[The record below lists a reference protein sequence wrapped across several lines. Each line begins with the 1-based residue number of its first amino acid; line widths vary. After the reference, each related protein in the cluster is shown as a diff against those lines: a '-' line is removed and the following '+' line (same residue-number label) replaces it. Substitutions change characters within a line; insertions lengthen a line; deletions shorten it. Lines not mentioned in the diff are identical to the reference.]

1 MLPLRLAPF
10 LAPLVALGTVALLA
24 QPREA
29 AAFCVANQAEQAFT
43 FEVDT
48 DGSEGRNAPYVRRL
62 GPKESFC
69 CDWQSYACNAT
80 KQADAVL
87 WFSARTEVGM
97 MEWQCLHEFYA
108 SDNVTLYAH
117 DGASGCRWGRRDGF
131 AGEAP
136 GLWSRLGQWLGTW
149 WSG

>member
-1 MLPLRLAPF
+1 MSPLRFAPF
-10 LAPLVALGTVALLA
+10 LAPLVAWGAVALLA
-24 QPREA
+24 APREA

-48 DGSEGRNAPYVRRL
+48 DGEGQNAPYVRRL
-62 GPKESFC
+62 GPRESFC
-69 CDWQSYACNAT
+69 CDWQSYSCNST
-80 KQADAVL
+80 KQPDAVL
-87 WFSARTEVGM
+87 WFSARTVVGM

-117 DGASGCRWGRRDGF
+117 EGASGCRWGRRAGPG
-131 AGEAP
+131 GEAP
-136 GLWSRLGQWLGTW
+136 GLWSRLSQWFSEW